1 MGIAITKTH
10 TKFEDL
16 IFKIGKVPAIL
27 RFDQFYKGN
36 CLKATYKRL
45 HIVVDIDLDV
55 NLVLS
60 MMLFYFDLH
69 EKFVSPGHIN

>member
-16 IFKIGKVPAIL
+16 IFKIGKVPAIF

-36 CLKATYKRL
+36 CPKMAIFNS
-45 HIVVDIDLDV
+45 HFVVLAIKFRRM
-55 NLVLS
+55 NL
-60 MMLFYFDLH
+60 F
-69 EKFVSPGHIN
+69 